1 MRTFIYLRIEKGHPA
16 ITDCV
21 CKTLHRPPK
30 DRSGTAHTYF
40 IAGARDR
47 DAISCIPVVIS
58 IHERSMARSSNGI
71 TESSLIKLQKIP
83 NRIR

>member
-1 MRTFIYLRIEKGHPA
+1 MRTFIYLRMEKGHPA
-16 ITDCV
+16 TTDCV
-21 CKTLHRPPK
+21 CKMLQNPPK
-30 DRSGTAHTYF
+30 DKSGTIHTYF
-40 IAGARDR
+40 ITGARGS

>member
-1 MRTFIYLRIEKGHPA
+1 MRTFIYLRMEKGHPA
-16 ITDCV
+16 TTDCV
-21 CKTLHRPPK
+21 CKMLHNPPK
-30 DRSGTAHTYF
+30 DKSGTTHTYF
-40 IAGARDR
+40 ITGARGS

-58 IHERSMARSSNGI
+58 IHERSMVRSSNGI